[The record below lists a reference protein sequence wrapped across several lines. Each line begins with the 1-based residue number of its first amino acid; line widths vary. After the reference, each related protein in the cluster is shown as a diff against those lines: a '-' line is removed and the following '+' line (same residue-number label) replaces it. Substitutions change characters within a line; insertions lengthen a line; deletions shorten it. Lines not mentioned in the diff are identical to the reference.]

1 MFRKGSKGRNP
12 HSWSSV
18 IKPPQAEGQLGQRGK
33 RREAGREASSNN
45 TVTHG
50 AMTGCIDREGPGG
63 EAGSMWKR
71 PGTDAL
77 CHSPIPGT
85 QPVMQTGWVLLGM
98 PSLAR
103 GEVRTCQG
111 RGESEKASPLPTEL
125 LAVSGQVIKHKVSH
139 LPICCTAFETWP
151 CTAVGI
157 ERERHISIIL
167 FVIFV
172 LESFY

>member
-45 TVTHG
+45 TVPHG
-50 AMTGCIDREGPGG
+50 AMTDCIDREGPGG
-63 EAGSMWKR
+63 EVCSMWKR

-85 QPVMQTGWVLLGM
+85 QLVMQAGWVLLGM
-98 PSLAR
+98 PSLVW
-103 GEVRTCQG
+103 GKVRTCQG
-111 RGESEKASPLPTEL
+111 RGESEKAL
-125 LAVSGQVIKHKVSH
+125 
-139 LPICCTAFETWP
+139 
-151 CTAVGI
+151 
-157 ERERHISIIL
+157 RERQHYPCPQNYWL
-167 FVIFV
+167 FLVRSSNTKCHTYPSAAQPLRPGPV
-172 LESFY
+172 QL